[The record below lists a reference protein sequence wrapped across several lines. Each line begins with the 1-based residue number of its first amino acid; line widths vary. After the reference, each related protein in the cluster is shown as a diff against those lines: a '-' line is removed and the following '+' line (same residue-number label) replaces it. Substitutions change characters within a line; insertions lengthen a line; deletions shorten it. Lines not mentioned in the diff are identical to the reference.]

1 MHCTDLHLYLSPVR
15 EGEGLLSSFVFV
27 VFLVVPS
34 LGVMGAKPEQMRQN
48 HCVDWRYKYQTNFP
62 RIVFGVNSFFLKNC

>member
-34 LGVMGAKPEQMRQN
+34 LGVMGAKPEQMYSLG
-48 HCVDWRYKYQTNFP
+48 HA
-62 RIVFGVNSFFLKNC
+62 